1 MALIGIDE
9 KVYCKDCGAELQTF
23 IHQQMVKP
31 FHSYLYF
38 NCPGRC
44 HVETCKRDGIDP
56 EKIHCGTPKFYIQLT
71 QGKMDREE
79 IDLRAQAILAKLGRR
94 MNNIGKE
101 IRATI

>member
-38 NCPGRC
+38 KCPGRC
-44 HVETCKRDGIDP
+44 HVETCKRDGIHP
-56 EKIHCGTPKFYIQLT
+56 E
-71 QGKMDREE
+71 
-79 IDLRAQAILAKLGRR
+79 
-94 MNNIGKE
+94 
-101 IRATI
+101 